1 MNKRKI
7 FLGVVTGILV
17 ATGVCLNST
26 ALAQEPSDRG
36 RTTRKLRAP
45 RTTVNPPTDADFRIA
60 PDTVVLESYASAR
73 REKMIRIYDCAVN
86 YVKAL
91 GYTKDDEYWST
102 RVMLTYVGIEL
113 GKVDIECEI
122 DAAEEAAEAEEE

>member
-1 MNKRKI
+1 MNRRKI
-7 FLGVVTGILV
+7 FWGAVTGILV

-45 RTTVNPPTDADFRIA
+45 HTTVNPPTDANFRIA
-60 PDTVVLESYASAR
+60 PDTVVLESYASDW
-73 REKMIRIYDCAVN
+73 EEMVRIYDCAVN
-86 YVKAL
+86 YVKAQ

-113 GKVDIECEI
+113 GKMDIECET
-122 DAAEEAAEAEEE
+122 DATEEAAEAEEE